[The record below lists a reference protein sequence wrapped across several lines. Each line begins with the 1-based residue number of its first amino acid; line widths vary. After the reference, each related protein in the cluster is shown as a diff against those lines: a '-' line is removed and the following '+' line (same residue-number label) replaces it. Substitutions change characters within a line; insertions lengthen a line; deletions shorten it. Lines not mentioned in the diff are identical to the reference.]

1 MSETVSNASPVLLR
15 RVAIVVLVWAISEP
29 LLLDGEASRLNA
41 LLFGLVLTVPLLF
54 VRRAP
59 IFVALLVTAAYL
71 TQTALSERMAS
82 EMSPELA
89 LAFAL
94 FGVAAYVSASD
105 WRSWAALPIAAA
117 VPAGLWA
124 IAILDLGDL
133 AQITTMQYLY
143 PTAVAVAGVLPGLAL
158 RGRKDEV
165 ATLEGEVAV
174 LYAQAAAEI
183 GVAVDDERRS
193 LSRGMVRVVDGLVT
207 EVRGLVPEAREAM
220 GVAGAQGAALGRR
233 MADAARRAGDE
244 LRSLLG
250 TLTAQPAAE
259 PVAPP
264 RARPDLRG
272 LVGLAAPTV
281 GLALLGVV
289 DRMQVPDLPV
299 EILTPDGPVLVVSSA
314 VPAAVGYA
322 LAILTPVGLLL
333 RRRWPVVAVVW
344 VAAFVVLRAVLDD
357 VSSLNIAQV
366 FTCGVLAYMS
376 GAWPRSLPAAAFAGL
391 VTLATAATCW
401 ILEQYHFGW
410 LEYAYMVGV
419 MVGAWAVGRAVHRDL
434 LEALA
439 LRRRAAV
446 LRSQRDRLCR
456 VAIRGER
463 RDVAREMHDLV
474 GHGLSLIVVQ
484 SGVVEVL
491 AERQPARALEALDL
505 VDDAARTTQAELE
518 ALRVALG
525 DPAGDPAGAPDGD
538 GRSHACSW
546 ALRRIVADAREAGQ
560 PVTADVDPQVDELEP
575 DLRTAVVRIVQEA
588 LTNARKHADGADV
601 RVAIAVR
608 AERVE
613 LRVDNGAGVAL
624 AAAPRGSH
632 LGVDGMAERART
644 RGGTFAAG
652 PDGHGGWSVCA
663 ELPRAAAGAGVD
675 VDDMV
680 GALLAD

>member
-1 MSETVSNASPVLLR
+1 MSETVTNASPVLLR
-15 RVAIVVLVWAISEP
+15 RVAIVVLAWAISEP
-29 LLLDGEASRLNA
+29 LLLDGTASRLNA

-71 TQTALSERMAS
+71 AQTALSERMAS

-158 RGRKDEV
+158 RSRKDEV
-165 ATLEGEVAV
+165 TALEGEVAA
-174 LYAQAAAEI
+174 LYARAATEI
-183 GVAVDDERRS
+183 GVAVDGERRS
-193 LSRGMVRVVDGLVT
+193 LSQGMVRVVDGLVT
-207 EVRGLVPEAREAM
+207 EVRGLVPEARAAM
-220 GVAGAQGAALGRR
+220 GVAGAQGSALGRR

-244 LRSLLG
+244 LRALLG

-299 EILTPDGPVLVVSSA
+299 KILTPDGPVLVVASA
-314 VPAAVGYA
+314 VPSAVGYA

-344 VAAFVVLRAVLDD
+344 VAAFVLLRAVLDD

-376 GAWPRSLPAAAFAGL
+376 GAWPRSLAAAACAGA
-391 VTLATAATCW
+391 VTLATAVTCW
-401 ILEQYHFGW
+401 ILEQYHFGG

-419 MVGAWAVGRAVHRDL
+419 MAGAWAVGRAVHDDL
-434 LEALA
+434 LDALA

-446 LRSQRDRLCR
+446 LRSQRDRLCH

-525 DPAGDPAGAPDGD
+525 DAAGAADGD
-538 GRSHACSW
+538 GRSHSCAR
-546 ALRRIVADAREAGQ
+546 ALRRIVGDAQEAGQ
-560 PVTADVDPQVDELEP
+560 AVTADVDPRVDELEP

-601 RVAIAVR
+601 RVAVAVR

-613 LRVDNGAGVAL
+613 LRVDNGAGTAL

-632 LGVDGMAERART
+632 LGVDGMAERARA

-652 PDGHGGWSVCA
+652 PDDRGGWSVRA

-675 VDDMV
+675 EMV

>member
-1 MSETVSNASPVLLR
+1 MSETVTNASPVLLR

-29 LLLDGEASRLNA
+29 LLLDGTASRLNA

-59 IFVALLVTAAYL
+59 ILVALLVTAAYL
-71 TQTALSERMAS
+71 AQTALSERMGS

-158 RGRKDEV
+158 RSRKDEV
-165 ATLEGEVAV
+165 TALEGEVAA
-174 LYAQAAAEI
+174 LYAQAATEI
-183 GVAVDDERRS
+183 GVAVDGERRS
-193 LSRGMVRVVDGLVT
+193 LSQGMVRVVDGLVT
-207 EVRGLVPEAREAM
+207 EVRGLVPEARAAM
-220 GVAGAQGAALGRR
+220 GAAGAQGSALGRR

-244 LRSLLG
+244 LRALLG
-250 TLTAQPAAE
+250 TLTAQPAPE
-259 PVAPP
+259 PSVPP

-281 GLALLGVV
+281 GLALLGVI

-299 EILTPDGPVLVVSSA
+299 KILTPDGPVLVVASA
-314 VPAAVGYA
+314 VPSAVGYA

-376 GAWPRSLPAAAFAGL
+376 GAWPRSLAASAFAGA

-401 ILEQYHFGW
+401 ILEQYHFGG

-419 MVGAWAVGRAVHRDL
+419 MAGAWAVGRAVHDDL

-439 LRRRAAV
+439 LRRRATV
-446 LRSQRDRLCR
+446 LRSQRDRLCH

-525 DPAGDPAGAPDGD
+525 DAAGAAEGD
-538 GRSHACSW
+538 DRSHSCAR
-546 ALRRIVADAREAGQ
+546 ALRRIVGDAREAGQ
-560 PVTADVDPQVDELEP
+560 AVTADVDPRVDELEP

-601 RVAIAVR
+601 RIAVAVR

-613 LRVDNGAGVAL
+613 LRVANGAGTAL

-632 LGVDGMAERART
+632 LGVDGMAERARA
-644 RGGTFAAG
+644 RGGAFTAG
-652 PDGHGGWSVCA
+652 PDGDGGWSVRA

-675 VDDMV
+675 EMV
-680 GALLAD
+680 GALLGD